1 MPPEHF
7 HSLRVE
13 CVHCCKL
20 SGAEFDHTFWWYN
33 IAARA
38 RRRVCGDYPLS
49 MSIPRLLGSM
59 LRPSSSRFRAFIRVR
74 CVSVRA
80 AESAP
85 DACRRVSAHR
95 SMSYLTL
102 VCAFWVYKVANRSKM
117 SLSFAPPRNPISA
130 AGTPKKRITTG
141 LLYTACD
148 AGCFPCLHPPHPASM
163 PRQAT
168 CCATPRALRNTRR
181 SDAERGRDRAPA
193 TRPPPRPALLTSL
206 SIRLLSLAATVATL
220 PSA

>member
-130 AGTPKKRITTG
+130 AGTPNLASFSPSFFYGRAQEAAPTPTG
-141 LLYTACD
+141 SRE
-148 AGCFPCLHPPHPASM
+148 AS
-163 PRQAT
+163 QAT
-168 CCATPRALRNTRR
+168 SVHRFRAT
-181 SDAERGRDRAPA
+181 S
-193 TRPPPRPALLTSL
+193 S
-206 SIRLLSLAATVATL
+206 
-220 PSA
+220 